1 MAYNPKTWKDDKV
14 GQTPIKAEDLNHI
27 EQGIAN
33 AVEKNTDALLTNV
46 VSRNLLGMNNYS
58 YVIWNLNSGATV
70 TAGKENLK
78 ITTSGKAYSGI
89 FGKLCQFANLDE
101 NKTYTVSFD
110 AKASVNVNLQ
120 YGITS
125 NSRQIAITSQTKR
138 ISLQETGKNLKNT
151 NFQFYCLSTVVCTIT
166 IENIMIDEGNVAT
179 LYAPYLNLQELQDNS
194 NTISIAPSTIFDST
208 KLASIGNTNKNE
220 VSLIN
225 NIVIINY
232 SALIKVDLEANTFLD
247 IGKMNNLPITPNK
260 NIIFTVIDSTKMIL
274 GMGYYQLSSG
284 NIRVKFANK
293 IFTNDEIFISAIY
306 TLN

>member
-46 VSRNLLGMNNYS
+46 VSRNLFNKNEA
-58 YVIWNLNSGATV
+58 IIPN
-70 TAGKENLK
+70 
-78 ITTSGKAYSGI
+78 
-89 FGKLCQFANLDE
+89 ANIDADGTISS
-101 NKTYTVSFD
+101 NASTFYQAKYISVKPNTKYTVSSANNAIYRIAEYDNSKTFIKRTYN
-110 AKASVNVNLQ
+110 A
-120 YGITS
+120 GTS
-125 NSRQIAITSQTKR
+125 TKYTIVTSSTTKFIRLAIDNSANID
-138 ISLQETGKNLKNT
+138 
-151 NFQFYCLSTVVCTIT
+151 TIMFAEADDT
-166 IENIMIDEGNVAT
+166 D
-179 LYAPYLNLQELQDNS
+179 YAPYLNLQELQENS
-194 NTISIAPSTIFDST
+194 NTISIEPSTIFDST
-208 KLASIGNTNKNE
+208 KLASAGNTNKNE

-225 NIVIINY
+225 NLVIINY
-232 SALIKVDLEANTFLD
+232 SALIKLDLEANTFLN